1 MMKYATFVSEVESGN
16 KILIPRE
23 VAEKLR
29 IHEGDRVEISV
40 KRFKSSRLDLI
51 LSENP
56 LFRLLTCP
64 NRARR
69 PREHENIY

>member
-1 MMKYATFVSEVESGN
+1 MKYATFVSEVEPGN
-16 KILIPRE
+16 RILIPRE

-56 LFRLLTCP
+56 LFRLLDLSKTSGTP
-64 NRARR
+64 ERT
-69 PREHENIY
+69 

>member
-1 MMKYATFVSEVESGN
+1 MKYATFVSEVEAGN
-16 KILIPRE
+16 RILIPRE

-56 LFRLLTCP
+56 LFRLLDLPKSSGSPEGT
-64 NRARR
+64 
-69 PREHENIY
+69 

>member
-1 MMKYATFVSEVESGN
+1 MKYATFVSEVEAGN

-23 VAEKLR
+23 VTEKLR

-56 LFRLLTCP
+56 LFRLLDLPKSSGSPEGT
-64 NRARR
+64 
-69 PREHENIY
+69 

>member
-56 LFRLLTCP
+56 LFRLLDLSKSSASPEGT
-64 NRARR
+64 
-69 PREHENIY
+69 

>member
-56 LFRLLTCP
+56 LFRLLDLSRSSESPEGT
-64 NRARR
+64 
-69 PREHENIY
+69 